1 MISTGT
7 LVPFARLWQENNPLI
22 QLMTYEMQTCD
33 IVDKFSKA
41 EIDMAIMATPVG
53 NAVKQAVPERMIDS
67 KLKKFTIKI

>member
-1 MISTGT
+1 
-7 LVPFARLWQENNPLI
+7 
-22 QLMTYEMQTCD
+22 MTYEMQTCD

-41 EIDMAIMATPVG
+41 EIDMAIMAAPVG